1 MNINSIQQKFDKL
14 ISKEWDC
21 SELLKNLKSDLEIL
35 ETMQKKFEEDEGKAM
50 LVKPRRENRCGIL
63 TYYSDR
69 WKSAQRISEI
79 IYMVN
84 DYEE

>member
-1 MNINSIQQKFDKL
+1 MSGHSIQKKFDKL
-14 ISKEWDC
+14 ISKEWGC
-21 SELLKNLKSDLEIL
+21 EELLKSLKSDLKTL
-35 ETMQKKFEEDEGKAM
+35 EVLQKKFEEDEGKVQS
-50 LVKPRRENRCGIL
+50 VKPRRENRCGIL

-79 IYMVN
+79 IYMVR